1 MFKDLADI
9 IYIEIYERITNKDII
24 VCFQNKG
31 PQKRFLMFW
40 IILFLLTIL
49 LKKLL
54 TIFLMT
60 KKLSIAGM
68 SKYKNA
74 MNFLL
79 MRK

>member
-9 IYIEIYERITNKDII
+9 MYIEIYERITNKDII

-31 PQKRFLMFW
+31 PQKRFLKFS
-40 IILFLLTIL
+40 ITLFLLTFL

-60 KKLSIAGM
+60 KKLSVAGM